1 MEKKWRFAIIILV
14 LLSIL
19 SFLAAGITSFFL
31 KSDIVSGNV
40 AVIPINGRIMI
51 EKTSSMFGSG
61 IASSSKIIKFIQKAD
76 SNPNIKAILFE
87 INSPGGSAVASDE
100 ISQAIKKTNK
110 TTIALIREVGASG
123 AYWVASACDVVIAN
137 RMSVTG
143 SIGVI
148 SSYLEFS
155 GLLDQYN
162 ITYQRLVSGELK
174 DVGSPYKEMTKE
186 EEELFIKN
194 LDLIHNY
201 FIEEVA
207 TNRNL
212 SEDKV
217 KEIATGM
224 FYLGAQAKELG
235 LVDIIGGREKAEALI
250 KEMHNLTKVIFV
262 EYKEKKTF
270 LGMLSDVFSKQSFF
284 VGEGIGS
291 SLFNK
296 NRAQDRLEILV

>member
-14 LLSIL
+14 LLFIL
-19 SFLAAGITSFFL
+19 SFLAAGMTSFFL
-31 KSDIVSGNV
+31 KSGIALGNV

-61 IASSSKIIKFIQKAD
+61 IASSSQITKFIQKAD
-76 SNPNIKAILFE
+76 SNPNIKVILFE

-100 ISQAIKKTNK
+100 ISQAVKKTNK

-123 AYWVASACDVVIAN
+123 AYWVASACDIIIAN

-217 KEIATGM
+217 KDISTGM

-235 LVDIIGGREKAEALI
+235 LVDIIGGREEAETLI

-270 LGMLSDVFSKQSFF
+270 LEMLSEVFSKQSFF